1 MPITPRERLASVLGG
16 SKAPDPFSTQLTVP
30 ARDVRLTVTARDRSV
45 SRSGRRRLRL
55 RHEIT
60 CPPLSTN
67 AIIHRHTDHLIRRA
81 SQPALPT
88 RRGRTYQAGIH
99 AADAAELPPFVA
111 NHPVLGAAKSGV
123 GEPVPADGIVT
134 VGVTTSS

>member
-1 MPITPRERLASVLGG
+1 MPITPRERLARVLGG

-67 AIIHRHTDHLIRRA
+67 AY
-81 SQPALPT
+81 QPGNPT
-88 RRGRTYQAGIH
+88 GRF
-99 AADAAELPPFVA
+99 PA
-111 NHPVLGAAKSGV
+111 NA
-123 GEPVPADGIVT
+123 VT
-134 VGVTTSS
+134 QRF